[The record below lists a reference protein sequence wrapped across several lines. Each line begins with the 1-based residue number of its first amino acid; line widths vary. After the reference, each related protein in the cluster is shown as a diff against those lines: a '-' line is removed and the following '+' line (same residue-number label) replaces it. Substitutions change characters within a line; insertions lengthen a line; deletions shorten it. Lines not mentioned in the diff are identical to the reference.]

1 MSWRI
6 AKRLKKINLKIIF
19 TLLITAALIYFAQPQ
34 LPYFISGLALVI
46 LGEIVRV
53 WATGHL
59 QKNEVLTT
67 SGPYAYVKNP
77 MYVGS
82 FLIMLGIT
90 AMAIS
95 PYAPY
100 ILALELACFIGY
112 YVPYKKRMEGNRLL
126 EKFGEPYADYD
137 RHVPDYIPRRLK
149 PYRPGSVE
157 TPQDWS
163 KTIFLE
169 NNEHHVAFMV
179 LVGVVLVTLR
189 FWF

>member
-1 MSWRI
+1 MGLRI
-6 AKRLKKINLKIIF
+6 AKRLKKINLKIGF
-19 TLLITAALIYFAQPQ
+19 AFLIALTLIYFAQPA
-34 LPYFISGLALVI
+34 LPCFIGGLALIV
-46 LGEIVRV
+46 LGEIIRI

-82 FLIMLGIT
+82 FLVMLGLT

-100 ILALELACFIGY
+100 ILALELIVFVGY
-112 YVPYKKRMEGNRLL
+112 YVPYKKRVEGNRLL
-126 EKFGEPYADYD
+126 EKFGDPYAEYD
-137 RHVPDYIPRRLK
+137 RNVPDYIPRQLK
-149 PYRPGSVE
+149 PYRPNPLEPS
-157 TPQDWS
+157 PRWN
-163 KTIFLE
+163 KIIFLE

-179 LVGVVLVTLR
+179 VLGVLLVMLR
-189 FWF
+189 FWI